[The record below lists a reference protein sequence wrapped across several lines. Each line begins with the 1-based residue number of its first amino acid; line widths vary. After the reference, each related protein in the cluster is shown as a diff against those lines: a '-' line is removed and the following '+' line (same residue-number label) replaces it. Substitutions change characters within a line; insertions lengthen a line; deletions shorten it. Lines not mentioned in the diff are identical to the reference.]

1 MPYSYIYLSPYSSIL
16 VVGDNVSYIIPAS
29 ARIKSTGEAPY
40 YSSVINL
47 SQGRLMLSTEQP
59 LPETP
64 LGVISGG
71 VRREVTRE
79 HIYDTLGEMQVEQ
92 VNDES
97 KEFCDEAEETDN
109 QN

>member
-1 MPYSYIYLSPYSSIL
+1 MLIQQIL
-16 VVGDNVSYIIPAS
+16 
-29 ARIKSTGEAPY
+29 
-40 YSSVINL
+40 L
-47 SQGRLMLSTEQP
+47 
-59 LPETP
+59 
-64 LGVISGG
+64 
-71 VRREVTRE
+71 TRE